1 LKSWGKIL
9 GRGRGENKVAKKKMR
24 SRLVKVEKMQRK
36 KVNLRWHRDR
46 KDNPMNA
53 PSIHVVH

>member
-1 LKSWGKIL
+1 M

>member
-1 LKSWGKIL
+1 LKSWGKKL
-9 GRGRGENKVAKKKMR
+9 GRGQGENKVAKKKLR

-36 KVNLRWHRDR
+36 RVSLTWHRDR
-46 KDNPMNA
+46 VDNPMNA